1 MSFSCT
7 GRPVG
12 SKQEKSKC
20 LWNSMSTLSAP
31 LRFFSI
37 EATIQSRN
45 RCAWYGLN
53 SMLTFATIWYF
64 SLRIRMMSA
73 S

>member
-12 SKQEKSKC
+12 SKHEKSKC
-20 LWNSMSTLSAP
+20 LWYSTSMLSAP
-31 LRFFSI
+31 LRFFST
-37 EATIQSRN
+37 EATIQSRK

-64 SLRIRMMSA
+64 
-73 S
+73 